1 MDVSKA
7 IDYTEI
13 IKSGCEEKKKKVE
26 EKCFESELQ
35 NHSAWKGAPEI
46 IWMIWYSSNGS

>member
-13 IKSGCEEKKKKVE
+13 IKSGCEDKKKSTRKR
-26 EKCFESELQ
+26 FLIRIQ
-35 NHSAWKGAPEI
+35 NHSAWKGASEI
-46 IWMIWYSSNGS
+46 I